1 MATWDEEDFEPNPA
15 VANHWEGEDE
25 DDDDIKDNWDDDDEE
40 EKKEVVS
47 VPKPEPKKK
56 KTIAEKIREK
66 EEKQKQEKL
75 ARLEEI
81 KKMEEENRELT
92 PEEQMEEKLRRQ
104 RLQEEADLEIAK
116 DAFGITDA
124 PVVPGQKTI
133 DNFAPINKEEFLE
146 LSNMIVQKFNKL
158 EVNTDYLFFLET
170 LVRDCC
176 AGLDADDIK
185 KITSTLNSLVNE
197 KQKLAKVGKGKKKT
211 AGASK
216 KTLATGKGVKDDM
229 DFDDGY
235 YNEFDD
241 FM

>member
-1 MATWDEEDFEPNPA
+1 MSQILLLPTTGKEKTKMTTTSRIT
-15 VANHWEGEDE
+15 GTMTM
-25 DDDDIKDNWDDDDEE
+25 KKR
-40 EKKEVVS
+40 KKEVAS

-75 ARLEEI
+75 ARLEEL

-92 PEEQMEEKLRRQ
+92 PEEEMEEKLRRQ

-116 DAFGITDA
+116 DAFGITDV

-146 LSNMIVQKFNKL
+146 LSNMIVQKFTKL

-229 DFDDGY
+229 DFDDSY